1 MMKRIN
7 AEKTLESAIHRTIE
21 SATVLLNCDRATMF
35 IVDEIR
41 DELVVRDASGSTV
54 DIRIPMTAGIAGN
67 VYSSGEVLNIP
78 DAYSDSRFNK
88 QVDVDTG
95 YKTTSMLT
103 TPVYDAEG
111 NTLAVLQ
118 AINKKK
124 DDGTHVAFGSEDET
138 LIDYMAGQLGVILLN
153 AKIYD
158 DSVKAKAKVDSM
170 LDIIR
175 SIHGDLGVSSLCFI
189 LTERVPALVEADR
202 CTLYLVD
209 DKHSELWTLA
219 GGVQI
224 RMPKGTGIAG
234 IAATEGEIVNIPDA
248 YKDER
253 FGGAEFDKKNNYH
266 TKSILCLPIKEADGK
281 VVAVLQLINK
291 ASGPFTD
298 ADQDLLG
305 AFNREAPEGP
315 RGALGAASAN
325 PTPPPPP
332 LFFSFGRGLPRRR
345 RRHHRELAAVRD
357 ELGQGAEGHGVRG
370 PRPERGARGE
380 EVPGDERVRGGRG
393 GGGGGRVRGGG
404 GAG

>member
-1 MMKRIN
+1 MGNTSGRGKSKSLGPSIDVLMKDVSIHHMATLLEMMKRIN
-7 AEKTLESAIHRTIE
+7 TEKTLESAIHRTIE

-298 ADQDLLG
+298 ADQDLLEG
-305 AFNREAPEGP
+305 FLGVVAGIIVSSQLFAMSSGRERKGTEFADLDQNAAHAEKKFQAMSAFAE
-315 RGALGAASAN
+315 
-325 PTPPPPP
+325 
-332 LFFSFGRGLPRRR
+332 
-345 RRHHRELAAVRD
+345 D
-357 ELGQGAEGHGVRG
+357 E
-370 PRPERGARGE
+370 E
-380 EVPGDERVRGGRG
+380 EEEEDE
-393 GGGGGRVRGGG
+393 
-404 GAG
+404 